1 MITSFQQLFQKLSK
15 EERQRVV
22 IAGGEDLEAL
32 KAVKKSYEQ
41 GFGEAVLVG
50 KEKEI
55 KSALQELG
63 YLDRS
68 FIQEIVSIKSEEE
81 KAPAAVEEVKKG
93 GILLKGK
100 IKTATLLKE
109 VLNKETGLRTKNYIS
124 DVFVFED
131 QREEQSR
138 LVLLSDGGVN
148 IKPDLKAMVS
158 IITNAVSVAH
168 KLGIENP
175 KVALLAAVEVINP
188 DMEETLQA
196 GIIAKMNQRG
206 QIPDCIIDGPL
217 ALDNA
222 ISEFAVQKKG
232 IQSPVAGQAD
242 ILIVPNIACGNI
254 FGKSIIYYT
263 NFPEGNLV
271 VGARVPV
278 MIPSRADKSEAKL
291 NAIALSILCSR

>member
-1 MITSFQQLFQKLSK
+1 MITSFQQLFDKLSK
-15 EERQRVV
+15 EKRQRVV
-22 IAGGEDLEAL
+22 IAGGEYQEAV

-41 GFGEAVLVG
+41 GFGEAILVG

-55 KSALQELG
+55 ESALQELG
-63 YLDRS
+63 YQDRS

-93 GILLKGK
+93 GILLKGR
-100 IKTATLLKE
+100 IKTATLLKA
-109 VLNKETGLRTKNYIS
+109 VLNKETGLRTENYMS

-131 QREEQSR
+131 QREGQSR

-168 KLGIENP
+168 KLGIEKP
-175 KVALLAAVEVINP
+175 KVALLAAIETVNP

-206 QIPDCIIDGPL
+206 QIPGCIIDGPL

-222 ISEFAVQKKG
+222 ISEFAVEKKG

-278 MIPSRADKSEAKL
+278 MIPSRADKSDAKL

>member
-1 MITSFQQLFQKLSK
+1 MITSFQQLFRKLT
-15 EERQRVV
+15 EGGRQRVV

-41 GFGEAVLVG
+41 GFGEAILVG

-55 KSALQELG
+55 ASALQELG
-63 YLDRS
+63 YRDRS

-158 IITNAVSVAH
+158 IITNAVSVAD
-168 KLGIENP
+168 KLGIETP
-175 KVALLAAVEVINP
+175 KVAVLAAVEVLNP

>member
-1 MITSFQQLFQKLSK
+1 MITSFQQLFEKLSK
-15 EERQRVV
+15 EKRQRVV

-41 GFGEAVLVG
+41 GFGEAILVG

-55 KSALQELG
+55 ESAMQELG
-63 YLDRS
+63 YQDRS

-81 KAPAAVEEVKKG
+81 KAPVAVEEVKKG

-100 IKTATLLKE
+100 IKTAKLLKA

-131 QREEQSR
+131 KREGQSR

-148 IKPDLKAMVS
+148 IKPDLKDMVS

-168 KLGIENP
+168 KLGIKKP

-196 GIIAKMNQRG
+196 GIITKMNQRG
-206 QIPDCIIDGPL
+206 QIPGCIIDGPL

-222 ISEFAVQKKG
+222 ISEFAVKKKG

-278 MIPSRADKSEAKL
+278 MIPSRADKSDAKL

>member
-1 MITSFQQLFQKLSK
+1 MITSFQQLFDKLSK
-15 EERQRVV
+15 EKRQRVV

-41 GFGEAVLVG
+41 GFGEAILVG

-55 KSALQELG
+55 ESALQELG
-63 YLDRS
+63 YQDRS

-93 GILLKGK
+93 GILLKGR
-100 IKTATLLKE
+100 IKTATLLKA
-109 VLNKETGLRTKNYIS
+109 VLNKETGLRIENYIS

-131 QREEQSR
+131 QREGQSR

-158 IITNAVSVAH
+158 IIKNAVSVAH
-168 KLGIENP
+168 KLGIEKP
-175 KVALLAAVEVINP
+175 KVALLAAIETVNP

-206 QIPDCIIDGPL
+206 QIPGCIIDGPL

-278 MIPSRADKSEAKL
+278 MIPSRADKSDAKL

>member
-1 MITSFQQLFQKLSK
+1 MITSFQQLFEKLSK
-15 EERQRVV
+15 EKRQRVV

-41 GFGEAVLVG
+41 GFGEAILVG

-55 KSALQELG
+55 ESAMQELG
-63 YLDRS
+63 YRDRS

-81 KAPAAVEEVKKG
+81 KAPVAVEEVKKG

-100 IKTATLLKE
+100 IKTAKLLKA

-131 QREEQSR
+131 QREGQSR

-168 KLGIENP
+168 KLGIKKP

-196 GIIAKMNQRG
+196 GIITKMNQRG
-206 QIPDCIIDGPL
+206 QIPGCIIDGPL

-222 ISEFAVQKKG
+222 ISEFAVKKKG

-278 MIPSRADKSEAKL
+278 MIPSRADKSDAKL

>member
-1 MITSFQQLFQKLSK
+1 MITSFQQLFRKLT
-15 EERQRVV
+15 EGGRQRVV

-55 KSALQELG
+55 ESALQELG

-100 IKTATLLKE
+100 IKTATLLKA
-109 VLNKETGLRTKNYIS
+109 VLNKETGLRTQNYIS

-222 ISEFAVQKKG
+222 ISEFSVQKKG